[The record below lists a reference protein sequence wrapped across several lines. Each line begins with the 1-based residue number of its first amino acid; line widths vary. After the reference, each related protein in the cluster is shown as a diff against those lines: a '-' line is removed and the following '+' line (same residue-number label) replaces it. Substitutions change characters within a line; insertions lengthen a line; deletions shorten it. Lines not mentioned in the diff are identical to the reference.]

1 MQISQFI
8 QTEILLP
15 RVKRHGVLVVYD
27 PERRFREICQGLNV
41 DGLRVVDAAD
51 NSIESREAALQALG
65 QLGAS
70 NTDTTGLLI
79 YVPYPC
85 PRIG

>member
-27 PERRFREICQGLNV
+27 PERRFRDVCQGMNA

-51 NSIESREAALQALG
+51 NSIESREAASAGPWASSALRTPTRRG
-65 QLGAS
+65 
-70 NTDTTGLLI
+70 
-79 YVPYPC
+79 C
-85 PRIG
+85 